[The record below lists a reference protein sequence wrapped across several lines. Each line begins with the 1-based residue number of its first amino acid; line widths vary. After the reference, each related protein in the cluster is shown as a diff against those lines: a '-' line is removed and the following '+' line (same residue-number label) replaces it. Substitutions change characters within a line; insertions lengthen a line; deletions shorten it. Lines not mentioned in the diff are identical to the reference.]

1 MKNIHPEFAYQSR
14 ELGVQI
20 EDTLGEPPNRK
31 NYERV
36 IKSLLSEYA
45 NGAEYDDVNLLA
57 FALVEKL
64 KFNDP
69 AGLFAQCANYEEGD
83 AAALIK
89 MVAGTSAEAIN
100 ALAAVEA
107 SNPQLARKAI
117 LTAFLF
123 NNRNRWKDDDHSLDA
138 LQKDEDSDNDEEDE
152 DQFDTSEEVEGLFD
166 SRGDSDE

>member
-20 EDTLGEPPNRK
+20 EDTLGEPPDRK

-123 NNRNRWKDDDHSLDA
+123 NSRNRWKDDDHSLDA

-166 SRGDSDE
+166 SRGDGDE

>member
-20 EDTLGEPPNRK
+20 EDTLGEPPDRK

-83 AAALIK
+83 AEALIK
-89 MVAGTSAEAIN
+89 MVAGTSSEAIN

-123 NNRNRWKDDDHSLDA
+123 NNRNRWKDDDHSLDS

-166 SRGDSDE
+166 SRGDGDE